1 MKINEIL
8 PNQGIIGQ
16 TLGAQSQ
23 DIGSFYVH
31 DRPLYK
37 KPQANWPVQAKQTTV
52 TLPAA
57 EPSSKEPTA
66 KPADASKSDK
76 EKNRDTPAV
85 IKPNL
90 DTKPQKT
97 VTMKSGEKISKGSD
111 GFWRTQD
118 NKIIDMPELIG
129 ALEKLSAAPAGQ
141 AAMQTTPKTP
151 AEIPS
156 RRKRA
161 RNVT

>member
-16 TLGAQSQ
+16 TLGAQAQ

-31 DRPLYK
+31 DRPQYK
-37 KPQANWPVQAKQTTV
+37 KTPTKQTTV
-52 TLPAA
+52 ISPAA
-57 EPSSKEPTA
+57 EPASQEPLEKPVEPKNLEKEKKQE
-66 KPADASKSDK
+66 KPAAG
-76 EKNRDTPAV
+76 
-85 IKPNL
+85 KPKA
-90 DTKPQKT
+90 DITPQKT
-97 VTMKSGEKISKGSD
+97 VTTKSGQKISKGSD
-111 GFWRTQD
+111 GLWRTQD
-118 NKIIDMPELIG
+118 NKIIDMPELVN
-129 ALEKLSAAPAGQ
+129 ALEKLAAAPAGQ